1 MVPKKLRFFSLRSGA
16 QNESLQILR
25 LFVVARLFSSS
36 TCLLLSG
43 WCFPSAP
50 NSCSTL
56 AALTLID
63 FQLHHFSPQSLLVF
77 VSSAAL
83 LQIPFFFSLRSRLSQ
98 ARVSKAVSLKARCK
112 TSGKDPQLYPP
123 CHHYHGQ
130 RHRRRGAGRMKKTIV
145 PIAIFIRGE
154 QNTAATV
161 SVYSLLFFF

>member
-1 MVPKKLRFFSLRSGA
+1 MISEKVAFPKIGDFFAALRGSKMCGPRSKI
-16 QNESLQILR
+16 SDR
-25 LFVVARLFSSS
+25 LSSRTRLVFLLGRSSPD
-36 TCLLLSG
+36 LLLSG

-63 FQLHHFSPQSLLVF
+63 LHLHHFSPQSLLVF

-112 TSGKDPQLYPP
+112 TLGKDPQLYPP
-123 CHHYHGQ
+123 
-130 RHRRRGAGRMKKTIV
+130 ATTI
-145 PIAIFIRGE
+145 
-154 QNTAATV
+154 TANVTDAEAPAE
-161 SVYSLLFFF
+161 